1 MTDINFK
8 IVKLENIGRRQ
19 LAYSI
24 LNHNK
29 GHYAIF
35 QIEGP
40 SKAAIELESKLK
52 YDTSVIRHLLLRV
65 NKLSLEDSLLLMDS
79 KEAKKTS
86 KDEEDNQDNFKS
98 NSEEKTELISDDD
111 HISKESK
118 ATLFISKSI
127 KSPNKTVL
135 SVGKLR
141 RPLYCFKES
150 SVYQIVS
157 HSVAS
162 KTANQPIVKE

>member
-1 MTDINFK
+1 MNNYELTLILNPDLSTKFETFQKKFEKTLTDINFK

-40 SKAAIELESKLK
+40 SEAAIELESKLK

-118 ATLFISKSI
+118 A
-127 KSPNKTVL
+127 
-135 SVGKLR
+135 G
-141 RPLYCFKES
+141 E
-150 SVYQIVS
+150 
-157 HSVAS
+157 
-162 KTANQPIVKE
+162 